1 MSMDALPFAIHV
13 DRKLRLMIFI
23 TPNVS
28 KSQRLVAVRSTL
40 QG

>member
-1 MSMDALPFAIHV
+1 MATDGAL
-13 DRKLRLMIFI
+13 KLRLMIFI